1 MILENR
7 FPALH
12 LSKGHPM
19 ERRKFIGLGATAFAT
34 LALPKALAAQA
45 CPAVTEE
52 DRYLEGPFHRAGAPR
67 RIKLASEFEPG
78 QRISIQGVVSN
89 CKGPMAGVNLDVW
102 NATDTGCYESFG
114 GCPAIPGHP
123 EAFRLR
129 GQMTTGE
136 DGKYAFE
143 TILPGAYLNG
153 GVYRPR
159 HIHIIIGLP
168 YPITTPRNGATDRL
182 VTQLYF
188 EGDPYIKG
196 DYAADH
202 PSAANRIIPMSTA
215 VPSLW
220 QGVWNIGIPDDK
232 DGNGLRSGF
241 GLDQFDVLIHR
252 RGSRVVF
259 GLPSHPAPHPVE
271 IRVYEATGA
280 LAFRSLQTGA
290 PVEVD
295 FGSLR
300 SGSYIVELSWWTR
313 NGLRK
318 ESVPMAI

>member
-1 MILENR
+1 
-7 FPALH
+7 
-12 LSKGHPM
+12 M
-19 ERRKFIGLGATAFAT
+19 ERRKFIGMGATAVAT

-45 CPAVTEE
+45 CPSKTEE
-52 DRYLEGPFHRAGAPR
+52 DRYLDGPFHRENAPK

-78 QRISIQGVVSN
+78 QRINIQGMVAN

-102 NATDTGCYESFG
+102 NATHTGCYESFG

-123 EAFRLR
+123 EEFRLR
-129 GQMTTGE
+129 GQMTTGA

-153 GVYRPR
+153 SVYRPR

-168 YPITTPRNGATDRL
+168 YAITTPRNGVTDRL

-202 PSAANRIIPMSTA
+202 PSAATRIIPLSTTA
-215 VPSLW
+215 PTLW
-220 QGVWNIGIPDDK
+220 QGEWNIGIPDDMNP
-232 DGNGLRSGF
+232 NGLRSGF
-241 GLDQFDVLIHR
+241 SLDQFDILTHR
-252 RGSRVVF
+252 QGNRVVF
-259 GLPSHPAPHPVE
+259 GLPSNPGIRPVE

-280 LAFRSLQTGA
+280 LALRKLETGD
-290 PVEVD
+290 PVGVD

-318 ESVPMAI
+318 ESVSVNN